1 MIDLPLMT
9 YVATMS
15 VTPGPNNIM
24 LAASGV
30 NFGFRRTLPHLLGV
44 SAGNSVQV
52 LIVASGL
59 AWVMAW
65 LDALRL
71 PLVVVGCGYLLWLA
85 LRQARAGQPGRGG
98 RVAPLGFVAA
108 VLFQWVNPKAW
119 MMVLNVAILFL
130 PQGAGWAAVVLLGL
144 ACAVINLPCIALWA
158 GIGDRM
164 RSLLERPAALRTFN
178 LTMAAL
184 LGATAVWILVDEL
197 PAGVLA

>member
-1 MIDLPLMT
+1 MLDLPLMT

-30 NFGFRRTLPHLLGV
+30 NFGFRRTLPHMLGISV
-44 SAGNSVQV
+44 GHGVQV
-52 LIVASGL
+52 V
-59 AWVMAW
+59 
-65 LDALRL
+65 R
-71 PLVVVGCGYLLWLA
+71 
-85 LRQARAGQPGRGG
+85 
-98 RVAPLGFVAA
+98 GFVGAA
-108 VLFQWVNPKAW
+108 LFQWVNPKAW

-130 PQGAGWAAVVLLGL
+130 PQGAGWAAVALLGL
-144 ACAVINLPCIALWA
+144 SCAVINLPCIALWA